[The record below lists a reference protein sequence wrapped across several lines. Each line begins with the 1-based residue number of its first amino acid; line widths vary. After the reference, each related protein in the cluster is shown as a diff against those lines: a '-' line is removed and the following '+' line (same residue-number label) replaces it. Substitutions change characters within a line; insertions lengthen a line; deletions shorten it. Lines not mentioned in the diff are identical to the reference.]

1 MELEVSV
8 FGGFSSSANDY
19 QLVLI
24 FVRALPGSWEPIFEP
39 FVAYEAFSTFTE
51 CVRPVRA
58 GDDDLASRRDDLA
71 VQERKKVGCVA
82 IRGV

>member
-8 FGGFSSSANDY
+8 FGGFSTSANDD

-39 FVAYEAFSTFTE
+39 FVAYEAFFTFAE
-51 CVRPVRA
+51 CVRPICA
-58 GDDDLASRRDDLA
+58 CTDDLASCRDDLA
-71 VQERKKVGCVA
+71 MQEGKEVRCVSV
-82 IRGV
+82 RGV